1 MVYLINAC
9 MWVML
14 VVIYCN
20 RYFCYY
26 LLLQDEENQTRP
38 EQEVGYDA
46 RCSKLVVGL
55 THRLPKLTDVDELV
69 IGVKMIQL
77 PDSVKMSLCI

>member
-1 MVYLINAC
+1 

-26 LLLQDEENQTRP
+26 LFLQGEEHHTRP
-38 EQEVGYDA
+38 EQDVGYDA
-46 RCSKLVVGL
+46 RCSKLVVGH
-55 THRLPKLTDVDELV
+55 THGLPKLTDVDELV

-77 PDSVKMSLCI
+77 PDSVKLSLCI